1 MAGEWDLLVAG
12 VLSEHAFLVRCWTA
26 PIILNFSP
34 IYSIVYTKV
43 GIHSDGFLARGTA
56 PDKDIPKDVAGAM
69 WYEVLGIL
77 VEHS

>member
-1 MAGEWDLLVAG
+1 MM
-12 VLSEHAFLVRCWTA
+12 LSLIALG
-26 PIILNFSP
+26 P

-43 GIHSDGFLARGTA
+43 GIHPDGFLARGTA